1 MPYIG
6 AGIQKFNTADGLTVS
21 GNASVSGTST
31 FTGAVTA
38 DAGISIDNITIDG
51 SEIDFST
58 TGDFT
63 VDAGGDI
70 VLDADGADIRL
81 KHAGTEWGRF
91 VDSSNNFLI
100 LNPIADKDIIFN
112 GIDGS
117 SEISALTLDMSA
129 GGNAIFNG
137 QVMTNT
143 IGRSDDTNTTIDFP
157 GSDVIQFFTAGSERA
172 RLDASGRFMIG
183 ASDINSSA
191 LFAGTSA
198 SGEFAADIRNTS
210 SSFTSIVLLLGSNTN
225 TTNSTYD
232 HLRCDI
238 HGVAQKL
245 AIRDSGN
252 VVNANNS
259 YGSLSDSRMKENIV
273 DAASQWDD
281 IKAMQV
287 RKYNRIGE
295 TQKEL
300 GVIAQ
305 ELEASG
311 MGGLVEEGRYY
322 DVNNNPDEETRKS
335 VKYSVL
341 YMKAIKALQEAMT
354 RIETLETEMTA
365 LKARVTALEDA

>member
-1 MPYIG
+1 
-6 AGIQKFNTADGLTVS
+6 KFNTADGLTVS

-172 RLDASGRFMIG
+172 RFDASG
-183 ASDINSSA
+183 
-191 LFAGTSA
+191 
-198 SGEFAADIRNTS
+198 
-210 SSFTSIVLLLGSNTN
+210 
-225 TTNSTYD
+225 
-232 HLRCDI
+232 
-238 HGVAQKL
+238 
-245 AIRDSGN
+245 
-252 VVNANNS
+252 
-259 YGSLSDSRMKENIV
+259 
-273 DAASQWDD
+273 
-281 IKAMQV
+281 
-287 RKYNRIGE
+287 
-295 TQKEL
+295 
-300 GVIAQ
+300 
-305 ELEASG
+305 
-311 MGGLVEEGRYY
+311 
-322 DVNNNPDEETRKS
+322 
-335 VKYSVL
+335 
-341 YMKAIKALQEAMT
+341 
-354 RIETLETEMTA
+354 
-365 LKARVTALEDA
+365 

>member
-172 RLDASGRFMIG
+172 RFDASGRFMIG

-191 LFAGTSA
+191 LFAGTA
-198 SGEFAADIRNTS
+198 ATGEFAADIRSTS
-210 SSFTSIVLLLGSNTN
+210 SSYTSIVLLLGSNTN
-225 TTNSTYD
+225 TSDNSFE
-232 HLRCDI
+232 HLRADI
-238 HGVAQKL
+238 HGVAQRFSV
-245 AIRDSGN
+245 RDSGN
-252 VVNANNS
+252 VKNTNNS
-259 YGSLSDSRMKENIV
+259 YGALSDSRMKENII
-273 DAASQWDD
+273 DANSQWDD
-281 IKAMQV
+281 IKALRV
-287 RKYNRIGE
+287 RKYNRIGDE
-295 TQKEL
+295 QKEL

-311 MGGLVEEGRYY
+311 MAGLVEDGPYF
-322 DVNNNPDEETRKS
+322 DVANNPNEETRKS
-335 VKYSVL
+335 VKYSIL
-341 YMKAIKALQEAMT
+341 YMKAVKALQEAMT

-365 LKARVTALEDA
+365 LKARVTTLEGE

>member
-172 RLDASGRFMIG
+172 RFDASGRFMIG
-183 ASDINSSA
+183 ASDITSSA
-191 LFAGTSA
+191 LFAGTA
-198 SGEFAADIRNTS
+198 ATGEFAADIRSTS
-210 SSFTSIVLLLGSNTN
+210 SSYTSIVLLLGSNTN
-225 TTNSTYD
+225 TSDNSFE
-232 HLRCDI
+232 HLRADI
-238 HGVAQKL
+238 HGVAQRFSV
-245 AIRDSGN
+245 RDSGN
-252 VVNANNS
+252 VKNTNNS
-259 YGSLSDSRMKENIV
+259 YGALSDSRMKENII
-273 DAASQWDD
+273 DANSQWDD
-281 IKAMQV
+281 IKALRV
-287 RKYNRIGE
+287 RKYNRIGDE
-295 TQKEL
+295 QKEL

-311 MGGLVEEGRYY
+311 MAGLVEDGPYF
-322 DVNNNPDEETRKS
+322 DVANNPNEETRKS
-335 VKYSVL
+335 VKYSIL
-341 YMKAIKALQEAMT
+341 YMKAVKALQEAMT

-365 LKARVTALEDA
+365 LKARVTTLEGE